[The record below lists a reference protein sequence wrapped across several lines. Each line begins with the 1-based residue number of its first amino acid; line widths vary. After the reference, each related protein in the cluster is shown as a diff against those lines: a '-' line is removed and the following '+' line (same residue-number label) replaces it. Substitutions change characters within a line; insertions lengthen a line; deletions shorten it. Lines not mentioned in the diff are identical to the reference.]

1 MGAVASRLRGPSG
14 AGLAGGLVLAVLV
27 VALLAPFLGSD
38 PPHDLTTSNA
48 RDTDEGFNLNNAR
61 QRALFGSF
69 ATGDVDRSLTNGAY
83 SAIAAAVFLLTEPT
97 LAAGRS
103 V

>member
-27 VALLAPFLGSD
+27 VALLAPFLGAD

-48 RDTDEGFNLNNAR
+48 RDTDEGGRGLQLVGLLSTGWGSRRTPRGKTVWFEL
-61 QRALFGSF
+61 ALH
-69 ATGDVDRSLTNGAY
+69 GAH
-83 SAIAAAVFLLTEPT
+83 SVAV
-97 LAAGRS
+97 G
-103 V
+103 